1 MIKSMT
7 GYGAAEKN
15 GIRAEVRSLNHKFI
29 EVYVKMPSQLNAYD
43 LEIRKQIKSRFQRGK
58 FDLSISFTSGRA
70 PQIKVNSELARS
82 IYSAFSDL
90 QNEMKIP
97 GELDINFF
105 TNYRELLSSEDQSVD
120 EADLFSAL
128 DEALES
134 LSAMRDKEG
143 SALNAELSSLLD
155 EVENMRSSIS
165 EFAAE
170 MVKECCER
178 LKNRIAELAPQIEE
192 SRLAQEAAV
201 IAQKA
206 DITEELARLGSHV
219 GQFRGL
225 LSSDEPV
232 GRRLDFILQEM
243 NREANT
249 ISSKADDLRII
260 NIAISLKAAIEK
272 IREQVQN
279 IQ

>member
-29 EVYVKMPSQLNAYD
+29 EVYLKMPSQLNAYD

-70 PQIKVNSELARS
+70 QQIKVNSELARS

-120 EADLFSAL
+120 EADLFGAL
-128 DEALES
+128 DEALKS

-143 SALNAELSSLLD
+143 SSLNAELSSLLD

-165 EFAAE
+165 EFAVE
-170 MVKECCER
+170 MVKECCEK
-178 LKNRIAELAPQIEE
+178 LKNRIAELAPQVEE

-232 GRRLDFILQEM
+232 GRRLDFMLQEM

>member
-15 GIRAEVRSLNHKFI
+15 GIKVEVRSLNHKFI
-29 EVYVKMPSQLNAYD
+29 EIYAKMPSQLNAYD
-43 LEIRKQIKSRFQRGK
+43 LEIRKLVKTRFQRGK
-58 FDLSISFTSGRA
+58 FDLSVAFTSGRA
-70 PQIKVNSELARS
+70 PQVRVNKELARN
-82 IYSAFSDL
+82 IHSAFSEL
-90 QNEMKIP
+90 KNEMSIP
-97 GELDINFF
+97 GEINIDFF
-105 TNYRELLSSEDQSVD
+105 TNFRELLSSEDQSVD
-120 EADLFSAL
+120 ETDLFGALEEAL
-128 DEALES
+128 DS
-134 LSAMRDKEG
+134 LAAMRDKEG
-143 SALNAELSSLLD
+143 GSLYAELSSLLD
-155 EVENMRSSIS
+155 EVEKMRSSVS

-170 MVKECCER
+170 MVKECCEK
-178 LKNRIAELAPQIEE
+178 LKNRIAELAPQVEE

-206 DITEELARLGSHV
+206 DITEELARLGSHI

-225 LSSDEPV
+225 LGSEEPV

-260 NIAISLKAAIEK
+260 NIAIGMKAAIEK

>member
-1 MIKSMT
+1 MT

-29 EVYVKMPSQLNAYD
+29 EVYLKMPSQLNAYD

-70 PQIKVNSELARS
+70 QQIKVNSELARS

-120 EADLFSAL
+120 EADLFGAL
-128 DEALES
+128 DEALKS

-143 SALNAELSSLLD
+143 SSLNAELSSLLD

-165 EFAAE
+165 EFAVE
-170 MVKECCER
+170 MVKECCEK
-178 LKNRIAELAPQIEE
+178 LKNRIAELAPQVEE

-232 GRRLDFILQEM
+232 GRRLDFMLQEM

>member
-1 MIKSMT
+1 MT
-7 GYGAAEKN
+7 GYGAAEKS
-15 GIRAEVRSLNHKFI
+15 GIRVEARSLNHKFI
-29 EVYVKMPSQLNAYD
+29 EVYAKMPSQLNAYD

-70 PQIKVNSELARS
+70 PQVKVNSELARS

-90 QNEMKIP
+90 QTEMKIP

-120 EADLFSAL
+120 ETDLFGAL
-128 DEALES
+128 EEALNS
-134 LSAMRDKEG
+134 LAVMRDKEG
-143 SALNAELSSLLD
+143 SSLYAELSSLLD
-155 EVENMRSSIS
+155 EVERMRGSIS

-170 MVKECCER
+170 MVKECCEK
-178 LKNRIAELAPQIEE
+178 LKSRIAELAPQVEE

-206 DITEELARLGSHV
+206 DITEELARLGSHI
-219 GQFRGL
+219 GQFREL